1 MAGDPAATEKTSV
14 AREAPRA
21 GPTIVAPRREIR
33 PGSEAAAQALAAL
46 AYGEA
51 PRIGCLG
58 DPGGGKTVAMRYLVA
73 EYVRRSL
80 GWVLIVDD
88 KDPGR
93 PQFEGQLFVDVVDV
107 AVRGLQPEPRVIV
120 FRGDTKFGR
129 DCEPDEIAR
138 FAWSMKTK
146 GLPTLVVYDELK
158 HRMLV
163 NYGVWVSGVEWV
175 PRTFEKGR
183 GVGIG
188 SLWGAQF
195 PQQVPPDPFETTPVI
210 LCFKLAGQGLAKL
223 RERGY
228 LSAGVEEVI
237 RTLKGDGSPP
247 EERGE
252 FVLLWR
258 GREWDGNVYRFAA

>member
-1 MAGDPAATEKTSV
+1 
-14 AREAPRA
+14 
-21 GPTIVAPRREIR
+21 
-33 PGSEAAAQALAAL
+33 
-46 AYGEA
+46 
-51 PRIGCLG
+51 
-58 DPGGGKTVAMRYLVA
+58 MRYLVA
-73 EYVRRSL
+73 EYTRRSL

-93 PQFEGQLFVDVVDV
+93 PQFDGQLFVDVVDV
-107 AVRGLQPEPRVIV
+107 ASRGLLPEPRVIV

-146 GLPTLVVYDELK
+146 GLQTLVVYDELK

-223 RERGY
+223 KERGY
-228 LSAGVEEVI
+228 LSGNVEEVI
-237 RTLKGDGSPP
+237 RGLKGDGSPP
-247 EERGE
+247 DERGE
-252 FVLLWR
+252 FVMLWR
-258 GREWDGNVYRFAA
+258 GREWDGEVYRFAA